1 MRTRRRSRDGPVG
14 ARVPR
19 STSGS
24 DPARCLTPV
33 SELRIES
40 SLITARVDGRQ
51 VTLSAQPIPPGV
63 WAAIAAQV
71 TPDRQS
77 LELAQLLEHTWEE
90 PLVPEEL
97 VRIGADEDVAAVAG
111 AVAAE
116 IERDPS
122 ALLRFRGL
130 RGAARRVTT
139 KPGRA
144 ASCRRCRRP
153 PGGRRTRCRSGS
165 ARAGS
170 RPPTANSSRCSFVPT
185 VPSVTEYPPPVRRL
199 AFAALLLSAL

>member
-1 MRTRRRSRDGPVG
+1 MTGPWARAFLAALPDGVG
-14 ARVPR
+14 HQEV
-19 STSGS
+19 SDTVSG
-24 DPARCLTPV
+24 
-33 SELRIES
+33 LRIES

-77 LELAQLLEHTWEE
+77 LELAQLLEHMWEE

-122 ALLRFRGL
+122 TLLRFRGY
-130 RGAARRVTT
+130 AAR
-139 KPGRA
+139 PASDDEAWHGGELPPLA
-144 ASCRRCRRP
+144 AARPAAAGLGAETVRRKRDPDRR
-153 PGGRRTRCRSGS
+153 RRTRRGARSCLPCLRWLS
-165 ARAGS
+165 TLRPCAGWRS
-170 RPPTANSSRCSFVPT
+170 PRCC
-185 VPSVTEYPPPVRRL
+185 
-199 AFAALLLSAL
+199 

>member
-1 MRTRRRSRDGPVG
+1 MTGPWTRAFLDAAG
-14 ARVPR
+14 AGVRHQEV
-19 STSGS
+19 S
-24 DPARCLTPV
+24 DAV
-33 SELRIES
+33 SELRVET
-40 SLITARVDGRQ
+40 SLITARVGDRQ

-97 VRIGADEDVAAVAG
+97 VRVGADEDVAAVAG

-122 ALLRFRGL
+122 TLLRFRGY
-130 RGAARRVTT
+130 AAR
-139 KPGRA
+139 A
-144 ASCRRCRRP
+144 ANDGGAWQGGELPPLPPPARRP
-153 PGGRRTRCRSGS
+153 PDSVPKRFGASGI
-165 ARAGS
+165 
-170 RPPTANSSRCSFVPT
+170 PTADGELVE
-185 VPSVTEYPPPVRRL
+185 VLVRAYR
-199 AFAALLLSAL
+199 AFAD